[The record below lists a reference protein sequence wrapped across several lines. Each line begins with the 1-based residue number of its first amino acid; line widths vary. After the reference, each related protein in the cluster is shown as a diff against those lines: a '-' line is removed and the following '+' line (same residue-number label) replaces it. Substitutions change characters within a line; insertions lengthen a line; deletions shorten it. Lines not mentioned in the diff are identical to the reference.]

1 MNEKILKKMIQI
13 LENMQSE
20 IKAHGKYRFSP
31 ETKGLISEVAEYCR
45 KTKIYNLAKKKDEPE
60 FIRTEPAEHLYSHM
74 INKMAKA
81 SRARFLFCIG
91 AVVIMMP
98 AIDDAIKGGR
108 VDDN

>member
-1 MNEKILKKMIQI
+1 MNEEITEKVLQI
-13 LENMQSE
+13 MENMQSE
-20 IKAHGKYRFSP
+20 LEACGKYRFSA
-31 ETKGLISEVAEYCR
+31 ETRKLISEVAEYCR

-91 AVVIMMP
+91 AVIIMMP